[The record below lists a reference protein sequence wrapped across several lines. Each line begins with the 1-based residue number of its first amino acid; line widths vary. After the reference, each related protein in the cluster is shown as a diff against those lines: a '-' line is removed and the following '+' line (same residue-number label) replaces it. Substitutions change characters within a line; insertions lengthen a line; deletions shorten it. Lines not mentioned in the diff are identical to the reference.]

1 MPREEKKQGLKVIHS
16 TPGGWDA
23 SQYHYAPE
31 LQREKPEG
39 TGITKGMGEVRMH
52 HQPTHKHPTTRGYD
66 RLSAGRKAPDT
77 WNIDPQGTKQTSTP
91 GKKKVTPEDLKPDP
105 KLDEALDKDLS
116 KRNIKPR
123 KPRTPKT
130 KEQ

>member
-31 LQREKPEG
+31 IQKQKAEG
-39 TGITKGMGEVRMH
+39 TGITKGMGDVRMN
-52 HQPTHKHPTTRGYD
+52 HQPTHKTPTSRGYD
-66 RLSAGRKAPDT
+66 RLNPGRKAPDT
-77 WNIDPQGTKQTSTP
+77 WNIDQGNSNP
-91 GKKKVTPEDLKPDP
+91 GKKKIKPEDLLPTEPDP

-116 KRNIKPR
+116 KRNIKR

-130 KEQ
+130 TEQ